1 MCSVV
6 FLDCIMVLSYYY
18 IGKDI
23 TEAVQGHAVNPPDK
37 CITNQPQTLFQ
48 YDTNYTAMVGHV

>member
-1 MCSVV
+1 
-6 FLDCIMVLSYYY
+6 MVLSYYY

-37 CITNQPQTLFQ
+37 CITNPAILMIMSFSALINAVIL
-48 YDTNYTAMVGHV
+48 YI

>member
-1 MCSVV
+1 M
-6 FLDCIMVLSYYY
+6 LYY

-48 YDTNYTAMVGHV
+48 YDTNYTAMVGHVNSSQN

>member
-1 MCSVV
+1 
-6 FLDCIMVLSYYY
+6 MVLSYYY

-37 CITNQPQTLFQ
+37 CITNQLRLAAILMIMSFSALINAVIL
-48 YDTNYTAMVGHV
+48 YI